1 MRTIA
6 RIALAACTLTPPAAH
21 AAGLPPAVTISQGWK
36 LQDDAKVGAAGG
48 DVSAPQYQTA
58 GWYDAVVPG
67 TVLTTLVHA
76 GVYPEPL
83 YGENNRTIPESLNKT
98 SYWYRTAFTVPS
110 SYRGRTVWLKFNG
123 INYAADVW
131 VNGHHAGEIRGA
143 FTRGVFD
150 ITPFAAAGHAGVL
163 AVQVRP
169 QPHPGVPVEQTQA
182 AGVGPNGGIT
192 AIDGATFLCT
202 IGWDWIPGI
211 RDRDTGIWRDVS
223 IYATGPV
230 TLADTYVVSEL
241 PTPKLDVADLTVQTT
256 VRNTTVKPQAGELAG
271 TIGGIAFHKSVTV
284 GASESNLV
292 TLTAAD
298 TPALH
303 IQNPRLWWP
312 NGYGPQNLYT
322 LKLQFVAKS
331 AVSDETDTNFGIRKI
346 TYEVPSSDNLTL
358 SVNNVPIMAR
368 GGDWGMDD
376 ALKRIPLK
384 RLDAQIRMHKIAN
397 LNMIRNWVGQSTSQD
412 FYDCCDKYGILL
424 WDEFFQPNPG
434 DGPNPTDEALYLANV
449 REKILRFRSHPSIA
463 LWCGR
468 NEGPPPPGINAGIQ
482 GLMTELDPKRH
493 YQPSSTDG
501 RGVHSGG
508 PYFYQEPR
516 KLYDF
521 NEPFKTEIGGVS
533 VPTLEGVRAMMPER
547 DWTSIN
553 DDWAEHDLAGGA
565 QGGDWYPRRL
575 FERFGKAATMEDF
588 VRKAQLANYEYHRA
602 VYEGRN
608 SKLFAPASGVI
619 LWMSHPAQ
627 PSFVWQL
634 YGYDLDPNASLF
646 GARKGNEM
654 VHIQL
659 NQNNW
664 RLLAVNNTARPI
676 GDLTATAT
684 VLNLDGSVKYARD
697 FPVAV
702 AATATSDVGAID
714 WPADLSPV
722 HFVKL
727 SLRDSQKR
735 LISENFYWRADP
747 AHEDDFSALNTL
759 PTVALAARAVRHDMG
774 GDRRIVVTLRNP
786 ATVVALMAHLQL
798 RRARSGARV
807 LPAFYSDN
815 YVSLLPGETR
825 TITIDAA
832 GEDFAGEP
840 PQVVIDGWNVTV
852 AKTDGGASGV
862 GVAPNSHAFE
872 AHTFVRNVKILKN
885 VNAGGPEAGP
895 FSADGDFE
903 GGQVYG
909 SDTVVDT
916 SAPGSAPAAVYQT
929 ERWGTFTYR
938 LPVAAADL
946 HRPVTVRL
954 HFAENKYTQA
964 GQRKF
969 AVAINGKRVLDEF
982 DIFAEAGGARKAL
995 VKDFPGVLPN
1005 ADGEIVIDFLKGS
1018 ADEAKVCGIQVM

>member
-1 MRTIA
+1 MRPISL
-6 RIALAACTLTPPAAH
+6 ALAALILTPHIAH
-21 AAGLPPAVTISQGWK
+21 AAGLPPAVPLSSGWK
-36 LQDDAKVGAAGG
+36 LQDAAKIDATGG
-48 DVSAPQYQTA
+48 VVSGTQYQPL
-58 GWYDAVVPG
+58 GWYNAVVPG

-98 SYWYRTAFTVPS
+98 SYWYRTSFTVPK
-110 SYRGRTVWLKFNG
+110 SYGGKTVWLKFDG
-123 INYAADVW
+123 INYAASVW
-131 VNGHHAGEIRGA
+131 VNGKNAGEIKGA

-150 ITPFAAAGHAGVL
+150 ITPYVTAGKSGVL
-163 AVQVRP
+163 AVLVQP
-169 QPHPGVPVEQTQA
+169 QPHPGVPHEQTQA
-182 AGVGPNGGIT
+182 GGVGPNGGIT
-192 AIDGATFLCT
+192 AIDGATFLAS
-202 IGWDWIPGI
+202 IGWDWMPGI
-211 RDRDTGIWRDVS
+211 RDRNTGIWQDVS
-223 IYATGPV
+223 LYATGPV
-230 TLADTYVVSEL
+230 TLADTYVISDL
-241 PTPKLDVADLTVQTT
+241 TTPKLDIADLTVQTM
-256 VRNTTVKPQAGELAG
+256 VRNTTGQSQAGEL
-271 TIGGIAFHKSVTV
+271 V
-284 GASESNLV
+284 GAFGGVTFRKAVTLTPSETKRI

-298 TPALH
+298 TPRLRVR
-303 IQNPRLWWP
+303 NPKLWWP
-312 NGYGPQNLYT
+312 NGYGPQNLYH
-322 LKLQFVAKS
+322 LKLQFFAKND
-331 AVSDETDTNFGIRKI
+331 VSDETDTNFGVRKI
-346 TYEVPSSDNLTL
+346 TYEVPTSENLTL
-358 SVNNVPIMAR
+358 SVNNVPILAR

-376 ALKRIPLK
+376 AMKRIPLK

-482 GLMTELDPKRH
+482 ALMTELDPKRH

-516 KLYDF
+516 KLYSF

-565 QGGDWYPRRL
+565 QGGDWYPKRL
-575 FERFGKAATMEDF
+575 GERFGKAATFEDF
-588 VRKAQLANYEYHRA
+588 IRKAQLANYEYHRA
-602 VYEGRN
+602 VYEGRS
-608 SKLFAPASGVI
+608 SKMFAPASGVI

-634 YGYDLDPNASLF
+634 YGYDLEPNASLF

-659 NQNNW
+659 NQNDW
-664 RLLAVNNTARPI
+664 RLMAVNNTSQPLAN
-676 GDLTATAT
+676 LTATAT
-684 VLNLDGSVKYARD
+684 VLNLDGSVQYTHD
-697 FPVAV
+697 FPVAA

-714 WPADLSPV
+714 WPATLSPV

-727 SLRDSQKR
+727 TLRDDQKR
-735 LISENFYWRADP
+735 LVSENFYWRADP
-747 AHEDDFSALNTL
+747 THEDDFTALNTL
-759 PTVALAARAVRHDMG
+759 PTVTLTASAVRRDM
-774 GDRRIVVTLRNP
+774 DVNRQIVVTLKNP
-786 ATVVALMAHLQL
+786 AKVVALMAHLQL
-798 RRARSGARV
+798 RRQTSGERV

-815 YVSLLPGETR
+815 YVSLLPGEMR

-832 GEDFAGEP
+832 KSDFAGEA

-852 AKTDGGASGV
+852 AKKSASPNDV
-862 GVAPNSHAFE
+862 GFAPNSHAAE
-872 AHTFVRNVKILKN
+872 THTFVRNVKVLKN
-885 VNAGGPEAGP
+885 VNSGGPALGI
-895 FSADGDFE
+895 FSGDGDFE
-903 GGQVYG
+903 GGNVFA
-909 SDTVVDT
+909 SDTIVDV
-916 SAPGSAPAAVYQT
+916 SAAGAGTAALYQT
-929 ERWGTFTYR
+929 ERWGALTYQ
-938 LPVAAADL
+938 LPVEPADAKK
-946 HRPVTVRL
+946 PVTVRL
-954 HFAENKYTQA
+954 HFAENKFDAA

-969 AVAINGKRVLDEF
+969 AVAINGRRVLDEF
-982 DIFAEAGGARKAL
+982 DIFAEVGAKTAL
-995 VKDFPGVLPN
+995 IKDFPGVVPN
-1005 ADGEIVIDFLKGS
+1005 ADGEIVIDFLRGS
-1018 ADEAKVCGIQVM
+1018 ADEPKICGVQVL